1 MGAVASLP
9 VTLRRLSVLTALL
22 LCGAA
27 SMPAVRAQGTA
38 TRPATDADMALYT
51 RIGAL
56 NACIA
61 AANTVEFNKA
71 VGIASE
77 TVTQV
82 LQGQH
87 GGIIQPLGP
96 KPLPVEDLR
105 KGSVNSV
112 LIGISQ
118 MCPDSMPAEVRDQ
131 VQKALKSAAGAGAK
145 GAPKPGKPQ

>member
-1 MGAVASLP
+1 MGPVASLP
-9 VTLRRLSVLTALL
+9 VSLPRLSLLTALIVV
-22 LCGAA
+22 GAA
-27 SMPAVRAQGTA
+27 SMPAVRAQGA
-38 TRPATDADMALYT
+38 PTRPATDADMGLYT
-51 RIGAL
+51 RIGAV

-61 AANTVEFNKA
+61 ASNGVEFNKA

-87 GGIIQPLGP
+87 GGIIQPLGA
-96 KPLPVEDLR
+96 KALPVEDLR

-118 MCPDSMPAEVRDQ
+118 MCPDAMPAEVRDQ
-131 VQKALKSAAGAGAK
+131 VQKAIKGAAGAGAK
-145 GAPKPGKPQ
+145 GAPKPGKAQ